1 MEMRLLFD
9 IWSPANL
16 PPGRVPGKKQKP
28 AWPKSEAGDRGADLT
43 GDHMAGKLTPKQE
56 GFCLDYSATGNA
68 SEAYRRNYDVSRM
81 TPASINRKAVE
92 LLENGKIAA
101 RIEELR
107 KPIREK
113 ACLTLEEHLQTLQN
127 LRDKADK
134 AGQFTAAITA
144 ETNRGKAS
152 GLYVDKS
159 ENKTTFDG
167 SITVKHE
174 LPPEALDILRDLDA
188 LPEDA
193 Q

>member
-1 MEMRLLFD
+1 
-9 IWSPANL
+9 
-16 PPGRVPGKKQKP
+16 
-28 AWPKSEAGDRGADLT
+28 
-43 GDHMAGKLTPKQE
+43 MAGKLTPKQE
-56 GFCLDYSATGNA
+56 GFCLDYIATGNA
-68 SEAYRRNYDVSRM
+68 SEAYRRNYDC
-81 TPASINRKAVE
+81 
-92 LLENGKIAA
+92 GKMKETTIGRTAKEVLDNHKITA

-113 ACLTLEEHLQTLQN
+113 AGLTLEEHLQTLKN

-167 SITVKHE
+167 SLTVYHE